1 MNLLVTGAFSCTKE
15 QIEYIE
21 SIGHKV
27 IFMQQEKDEL
37 PCDYSIIDGIIGN
50 GIFLYHPIEN
60 FSSLKFIQLTSA
72 GFDRV
77 PMDYIKKNNISIYN
91 ARGVYSIPMAEFA
104 LTGVLNL
111 YKKMEFFSQNQK
123 HHIWEK
129 NRGVQELFGK
139 NVLIVGAGNVGN
151 ECAKRFTAMGCAV
164 FGCDLYPVKT
174 ENFFDV
180 LPLDKLNTL
189 LSKADIVVLTLPL
202 TTETKHLFS
211 KAKFES
217 MKYGAVLVN
226 IARGAVINTDD
237 LIEALKT
244 NLGGA
249 VLDVFETEPLSEN
262 SPLWDLENVVITPHN
277 SFVGDG
283 NNERLFNVL
292 VENLQMGGA
301 CE

>member
-21 SIGHKV
+21 SLGHKV

-50 GIFLYHPIEN
+50 GIFLYHPIEK

-77 PMDYIKKNNISIYN
+77 PMDYVKEKEITIYN

-129 NRGVQELFGK
+129 NRGIQELFGK
-139 NVLIVGAGNVGN
+139 NVLIVGVGNVGN

-164 FGCDLYPVKT
+164 FGCDLYPAKT

-180 LPLDKLNTL
+180 LSLDKLNTL

-211 KAKFES
+211 KAKFET
-217 MKYGAVLVN
+217 MKNGALLVN
-226 IARGAVINTDD
+226 IARGAVVNTED
-237 LIEALKT
+237 LIAALKQ

-249 VLDVFETEPLSEN
+249 VLDVFETEPLDEN
-262 SPLWDLENVVITPHN
+262 SPLWDMENVIITPHN

-283 NNERLFNVL
+283 NNERLFKVIIKNL
-292 VENLQMGGA
+292 ENL
-301 CE
+301 